1 MLDLKCD
8 KCGQP
13 LQQPG
18 ALAFGPPQGDGWL
31 VEKYH
36 LCVDC
41 WSVIVAELKG
51 SPPSTPGRSSAKP

>member
-8 KCGQP
+8 QCGRE
-13 LQQPG
+13 LQEPG
-18 ALAFGPPQGDGWL
+18 ALVFSPPKGQGWL

-41 WSVIVAELKG
+41 WAQIAEQVRKG
-51 SPPSTPGRSSAKP
+51 KRLTDHDPQ

>member
-8 KCGQP
+8 QCGRD
-13 LQQPG
+13 LKEPG
-18 ALAFGPPQGDGWL
+18 ALVFSPPKGEGWL

-41 WSVIVAELKG
+41 WQAIAEQVRNGKKL
-51 SPPSTPGRSSAKP
+51 TDHERH

>member
-8 KCGQP
+8 QCGRE
-13 LQQPG
+13 LFEPG
-18 ALAFGPPQGDGWL
+18 ALLLSPPRGEGWL

-41 WSVIVAELKG
+41 WKELVAQV
-51 SPPSTPGRSSAKP
+51 RSGKPKPE